1 MIQGGNNRVSIA
13 IQNTTREPIRLK
25 KGTVVG
31 MVTAAN
37 VVPPML
43 AAKMSTYYNVP
54 GNGTERTKYG
64 HVPENAG
71 TYSCQTE

>member
-1 MIQGGNNRVSIA
+1 M
-13 IQNTTREPIRLK
+13 
-25 KGTVVG
+25 
-31 MVTAAN
+31 TAAN

-43 AAKMSTYYNVP
+43 AAKTSTYHNIP
-54 GNGTERTKYG
+54 GNGTERTKNG